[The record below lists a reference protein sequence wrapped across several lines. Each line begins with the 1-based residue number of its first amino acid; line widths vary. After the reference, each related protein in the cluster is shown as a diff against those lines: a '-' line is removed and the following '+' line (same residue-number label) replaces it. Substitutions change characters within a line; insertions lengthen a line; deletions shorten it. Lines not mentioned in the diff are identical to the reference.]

1 MEKRQMPSGDV
12 IRRWRIR
19 GASVAAGA
27 VLLGGAAVG
36 ATAASADGQSP
47 SPSPSASSS
56 ASTAGPDSS
65 GSHAKHPLARALS
78 AVLRVSIRAEAGFGD
93 KAHQV
98 AYLLIYHPKAFSNL
112 PANLQTDLKTL
123 EAAPASERDADA
135 SRIKDTALNGGYG
148 EQIQKQ
154 AKNIQTKLAQTPAK
168 PQ

>member
-1 MEKRQMPSGDV
+1 MKKRQMPSGDV

-19 GASVAAGA
+19 GVSVAAGA
-27 VLLGGAAVG
+27 VLLSGAAVG

-47 SPSPSASSS
+47 SPSPSASSL
-56 ASTAGPDSS
+56 ASTAGQDSA
-65 GSHAKHPLARALS
+65 SHAKHPFARALP

-168 PQ
+168 SK

>member
-1 MEKRQMPSGDV
+1 M
-12 IRRWRIR
+12 
-19 GASVAAGA
+19 
-27 VLLGGAAVG
+27 
-36 ATAASADGQSP
+36 
-47 SPSPSASSS
+47 
-56 ASTAGPDSS
+56 
-65 GSHAKHPLARALS
+65 
-78 AVLRVSIRAEAGFGD
+78 LRVSIRAEAGFGD

-98 AYLLIYHPKAFSNL
+98 AYLLIHHPKAFSNL